1 MPRMHWHREQIRS
14 EQTTKQSVLIVG
26 SQSLVYI
33 ATLRVIH
40 QYCACAQ
47 LDSTAIFTTRRDRK
61 GIQPVK
67 KLVECWRGYL
77 VISVR
82 PCLSQVLSSI
92 ETAERT
98 ELVLGRELPSTYP
111 TLCHEKIIVPPKIR
125 VLPSGTLSH
134 NMDLKKFR
142 HGKSMV
148 LSTKLV
154 TVELVDHTYDG
165 RSVVAGGRSLL
176 HASGL

>member
-14 EQTTKQSVLIVG
+14 EQTSKQSVLIVG

-67 KLVECWRGYL
+67 KTSGVLAWLSGYKCAP
-77 VISVR
+77 VSV
-82 PCLSQVLSSI
+82 
-92 ETAERT
+92 T
-98 ELVLGRELPSTYP
+98 
-111 TLCHEKIIVPPKIR
+111 
-125 VLPSGTLSH
+125 
-134 NMDLKKFR
+134 
-142 HGKSMV
+142 
-148 LSTKLV
+148 
-154 TVELVDHTYDG
+154 
-165 RSVVAGGRSLL
+165 SLEFYRN
-176 HASGL
+176 G

>member
-1 MPRMHWHREQIRS
+1 
-14 EQTTKQSVLIVG
+14 
-26 SQSLVYI
+26 
-33 ATLRVIH
+33 
-40 QYCACAQ
+40 
-47 LDSTAIFTTRRDRK
+47 
-61 GIQPVK
+61 
-67 KLVECWRGYL
+67 VECWRGYL
-77 VISVR
+77 AISVR

-165 RSVVAGGRSLL
+165 QSVVAGGRSLL
-176 HASGL
+176 HANGL